1 MAARCLLLVW
11 VKSAKGIPQPRANVF
26 QERGRCWGILPSGGV
41 LSWALFPAMVATGT
55 DRIFANLFWM
65 GVMIWRK

>member
-11 VKSAKGIPQPRANVF
+11 VKSAKGIPSR
-26 QERGRCWGILPSGGV
+26 ERMYSRNAADAGAYCHRVV
-41 LSWALFPAMVATGT
+41 LSGALFPAMVATGT

>member
-11 VKSAKGIPQPRANVF
+11 VKSAKGIPRPRANVF
-26 QERGRCWGILPSGGV
+26 QERGRCWAYCHRVV

-55 DRIFANLFWM
+55 DWVFANLFWM
-65 GVMIWRK
+65 RVMIWRK

>member
-11 VKSAKGIPQPRANVF
+11 VKSAKGIPQPGTNVF
-26 QERGRCWGILPSGGV
+26 QAGAYCHRVV
-41 LSWALFPAMVATGT
+41 LSWALFPAMAATGT
-55 DRIFANLFWM
+55 DWIFANLFWM

>member
-26 QERGRCWGILPSGGV
+26 QERRRCWGICHRVV
-41 LSWALFPAMVATGT
+41 LSWALFPGMVATGT

>member
-1 MAARCLLLVW
+1 MYSRNAADAGAYCHR
-11 VKSAKGIPQPRANVF
+11 
-26 QERGRCWGILPSGGV
+26 GGV

-65 GVMIWRK
+65 GMMIWRK

>member
-26 QERGRCWGILPSGGV
+26 QERGRCGGILPSGGAV
-41 LSWALFPAMVATGT
+41 PAMVATGT
-55 DRIFANLFWM
+55 DRIFAKLFWM

>member
-26 QERGRCWGILPSGGV
+26 QERGRCWGILSLGG

-55 DRIFANLFWM
+55 DWIFANLFWM

>member
-1 MAARCLLLVW
+1 MYSRNTADAGAYCHRV
-11 VKSAKGIPQPRANVF
+11 
-26 QERGRCWGILPSGGV
+26 V
-41 LSWALFPAMVATGT
+41 LSWALFPAMVGTGI